1 MAVGDFL
8 DKGYLP
14 DALVNFLALLGW
26 SPDDDR
32 EIMSLSEL
40 VDAFDISKVHR
51 SGAVFD
57 REKLD
62 WMNGQYIKALDDE
75 ALADLIAPYFE
86 GQSID
91 HDTLVQYAS
100 LIKERISC
108 LSEAPASVKEI
119 LNGDFDWPT
128 AGESCDIL
136 HADTV
141 PILYNALY
149 EKLTS
154 ESDWSA
160 ENIQGHIKAIQKE
173 HKKEG
178 VKGKALYMPI
188 RLMLTGVM
196 HGPDLALIM
205 SVLGK
210 DECLRRFRRF
220 HDEVLKEEGI

>member
-1 MAVGDFL
+1 M
-8 DKGYLP
+8 
-14 DALVNFLALLGW
+14 
-26 SPDDDR
+26 
-32 EIMSLSEL
+32 
-40 VDAFDISKVHR
+40 VDAFDITKVHR

-62 WMNGQYIKALDDE
+62 WMNGQYIKAMDDE
-75 ALADLIAPYFE
+75 ALAERIAPYFDDE
-86 GQSID
+86 NID

-100 LIKERISC
+100 LIKERIVC
-108 LSEAPASVKEI
+108 LSQAPDSVKEI
-119 LNGDFDWPT
+119 LNGDFDWPEE
-128 AGESCDIL
+128 GEAYDIL

-149 EKLTS
+149 EKLTG
-154 ESDWSA
+154 ESDWNA

-210 DECLRRFRRF
+210 DECLKRLRRF
-220 HDEVLKEEGI
+220 HDEIL